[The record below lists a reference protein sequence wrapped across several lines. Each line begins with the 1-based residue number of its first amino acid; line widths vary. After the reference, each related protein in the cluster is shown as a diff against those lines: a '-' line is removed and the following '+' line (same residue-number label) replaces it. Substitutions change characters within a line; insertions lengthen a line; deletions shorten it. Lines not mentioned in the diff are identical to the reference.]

1 MTNQKENQNNQIENE
16 ENFEEI
22 MEEVGET
29 NEEESSQKDDREEEN
44 ERLKESLA
52 RTTADFENFRRR
64 TQENAYK
71 ERIVYT
77 SKTVLTLL
85 PSIDTLKRIIDLT
98 PVDQRDVEL
107 YKWLESLYLNFL
119 KELETL
125 KIKPFTS
132 KWEKVDPAKH
142 DVMTQTPWEKDVIID
157 EFETGY
163 MIWDEVLRPAKV
175 IVWLWN

>member
-1 MTNQKENQNNQIENE
+1 MTNQKENQNNQVENE

-22 MEEVGET
+22 MEEIDEN
-29 NEEESSQKDDREEEN
+29 NEEENPQKDDREEEIDK
-44 ERLKESLA
+44 LKESLA

-64 TQENAYK
+64 TQENAHK
-71 ERIVYT
+71 ERIAYT
-77 SKTVLTLL
+77 SKTALTLL
-85 PSIDTLKRIIDLT
+85 PSIDTLKRIIVLT
-98 PVDQRDVEL
+98 PEDQRDVEL

-119 KELETL
+119 KELESM

-132 KWEKVDPAKH
+132 KWEKVDPTKH
-142 DVMTQTPWEKDVIID
+142 DVMTQAPWEKDVIID